1 MSKYLFKMLDYH
13 AVRNADVVIDGITVL
28 AGENGSGKSTLL
40 RWLHYV
46 VKVLCEYDEMVEN
59 EAKRKIKNIA
69 QSLQRAVTIL
79 RNNPE
84 DEQDIQNLIAL
95 ISNENKN
102 GEYIN
107 ETIER
112 FRNALSIFTSIL
124 QRRSSDKRHAFG
136 LSRLYYYFDINKPDG
151 ASTEDI
157 AQIIF
162 SEINQRLDSIV
173 VQSEEQ
179 LTNRTIGNLAKFLS
193 EQLDP
198 MVEILK
204 SNTLD
209 VEFIEDGV
217 DLLRDKDFESPLNLI
232 RSIYFG
238 TERIGNALEPFSF
251 GKNDIRRMLRN
262 KAIDFVSDDT
272 KAIRNII
279 KKIIGGEVISDK
291 VGDQYGM
298 MSNELRFKNNTGLD
312 IHLKAAATGI
322 ISFSYILRLLENGWI
337 TRNSILIIDEPEA
350 HLHPQWIVE
359 YARMLVLIHKHLGT
373 KIVVA
378 SHNPDMVAA
387 IEAVAATE
395 NLLDS
400 THFYIADRK
409 KEESDIAPRYD
420 FRDCGSDIAP
430 IFDSFNIALDRINL
444 YGPQE

>member
-1 MSKYLFKMLDYH
+1 MSKYLFKMSDYH

-46 VKVLCEYDEMVEN
+46 VKVLCEYDEMVEKGAN
-59 EAKRKIKNIA
+59 LKIKNIA

-124 QRRSSDKRHAFG
+124 QRRSSDKRHALG

-209 VEFIEDGV
+209 VE
-217 DLLRDKDFESPLNLI
+217 L
-232 RSIYFG
+232 
-238 TERIGNALEPFSF
+238 
-251 GKNDIRRMLRN
+251 
-262 KAIDFVSDDT
+262 
-272 KAIRNII
+272 
-279 KKIIGGEVISDK
+279 
-291 VGDQYGM
+291 
-298 MSNELRFKNNTGLD
+298 
-312 IHLKAAATGI
+312 
-322 ISFSYILRLLENGWI
+322 
-337 TRNSILIIDEPEA
+337 
-350 HLHPQWIVE
+350 
-359 YARMLVLIHKHLGT
+359 
-373 KIVVA
+373 
-378 SHNPDMVAA
+378 
-387 IEAVAATE
+387 
-395 NLLDS
+395 
-400 THFYIADRK
+400 
-409 KEESDIAPRYD
+409 
-420 FRDCGSDIAP
+420 
-430 IFDSFNIALDRINL
+430 
-444 YGPQE
+444 